1 MADERLYTVTTK
13 TNPMLYKEFFRMYYK
28 ENLKTMRIIT
38 TISGIVLIILAAFI
52 FANDLGPVWAF
63 LSAWIGAVLLVYPR
77 NAFRKPYRQMKG
89 NIAETKFDFFEDY
102 MTEKC
107 AGQKEKYSYSDMDK
121 IIEKGQYIYL
131 FHDKNSVSVIDKT
144 DMKDDGAKSLAKFL
158 KSKAKYIVKK

>member
-28 ENLKTMRIIT
+28 ETLKTMRIIT
-38 TISGIVLIILAAFI
+38 TIIGIILIILALFL
-52 FANDLGPVWAF
+52 FFNNLGMVWAF

-77 NAFRKPYRQMKG
+77 NAFRKPYRQMKN
-89 NIAETKFDFFEDY
+89 NIAETRFDFFEDY

-107 AGQKEKYSYSDMDK
+107 AGQKEQYSYSDMYK

-144 DMKDDGAKSLAKFL
+144 DMKDGGAKKLAEFL
-158 KSKAKYIVKK
+158 KTKAKYKVKK